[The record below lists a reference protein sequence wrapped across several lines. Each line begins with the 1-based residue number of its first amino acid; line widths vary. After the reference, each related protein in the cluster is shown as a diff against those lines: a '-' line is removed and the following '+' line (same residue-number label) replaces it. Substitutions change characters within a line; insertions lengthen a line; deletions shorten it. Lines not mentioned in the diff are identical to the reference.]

1 MPLRLASPQLPSS
14 SAFDAAAEANH
25 RIANNLS
32 MIASLIRMRGAS
44 VCKDTRRMSGDQVRL
59 ILEEFGGRLDTVALL
74 HRLLA
79 SGPQAAPIDI
89 AVYLRDVAEAVVS
102 SLAFAGATELQ
113 VTSDPGC
120 FVSPETA
127 LSLGLIAGELVT
139 NAVKYA
145 HPTGVAGQI
154 RLACRRRSDGN
165 IAIEVSDDGV
175 GLPEGVDPMKSS
187 HLGFRLVRSLADQ
200 LGATIAFHSDALG
213 LNFALQ
219 LPAVSKSKEVVQC
232 LG

>member
-1 MPLRLASPQLPSS
+1 MSLRLAFPQVSSS

-25 RIANNLS
+25 RIANNLA
-32 MIASLIRMRGAS
+32 MIASLLRMRGS
-44 VCKDTRRMSGDQVRL
+44 RVRKETRGMSGDEVRR
-59 ILEEFGGRLDTVALL
+59 ILEEFGGRLDTVARL

-79 SGPQAAPIDI
+79 SGPQDAPIDI
-89 AVYLRDVAEAVVS
+89 AVYLREVAEAVVS
-102 SLAFAGATELQ
+102 SLAPAGVMELG
-113 VTSDPGC
+113 SMADPGC
-120 FVSPETA
+120 FVTSETA
-127 LSLGLIAGELVT
+127 LSLGLIVGELVT

-145 HPTGVAGQI
+145 HPTGVAGQV

-175 GLPEGVDPMKSS
+175 GLPEGVDPMKGG

-200 LGATIAFHSDALG
+200 LGAAIAFHSDALG

-219 LPAVSKSKEVVQC
+219 VPAVSKSEEVVQC

>member
-1 MPLRLASPQLPSS
+1 
-14 SAFDAAAEANH
+14 
-25 RIANNLS
+25 
-32 MIASLIRMRGAS
+32 
-44 VCKDTRRMSGDQVRL
+44 MSGDQVRL
-59 ILEEFGGRLDTVALL
+59 ILEEFGGRLDTVARL
-74 HRLLA
+74 HHLLA
-79 SGPQAAPIDI
+79 SGQQEAPIDI

-102 SLAFAGATELQ
+102 SLAPAGATELQ
-113 VTSDPGC
+113 LTSDPGC
-120 FVSPETA
+120 FVTPETA

-175 GLPEGVDPMKSS
+175 GLPEGVDPMKGG

-200 LGATIAFHSDALG
+200 LGAAIAFHSDALG

-219 LPAVSKSKEVVQC
+219 VPAVLKSEEVVQC